1 MKKRRND
8 DVISGEELSKILTTP
23 KEELFARICTLCGE
37 TYGESTRKGRSWK
50 GEDGHV
56 HRYDDL
62 GDARM
67 PEEVVQ

>member
-8 DVISGEELSKILTTP
+8 DAISGEELSKILTLP
-23 KEELFARICTLCGE
+23 RDVLFARVCKVCGE

-56 HRYDDL
+56 HLYGDL
-62 GDARM
+62 GEGRM
-67 PEEVVQ
+67 AEEVVQ